1 MAGPTPP
8 ITNFQ
13 PGDPLNAEVAR
24 APERGWPIAAVGFTG
39 KLLGP
44 IGLGYLVLIGASPV
58 ASIVICA
65 TNDVIWWIPFGRYIR
80 DWCRAAVQGRR

>member
-44 IGLGYLVLIGASPV
+44 IGLGYLVVVPRDVRQPGPPWRLKVPNAISPKEGTGADP
-58 ASIVICA
+58 
-65 TNDVIWWIPFGRYIR
+65 R
-80 DWCRAAVQGRR
+80 